1 MATFYEKPLR
11 AELDLSEGE
20 EALIAASETG
30 NTSQINKTRIFSQIL
45 TMKKIEA
52 SVEKMVAS
60 NERLS
65 NSNDRYAKAMNYLT
79 LGLLVVAILQV
90 VVGLLR

>member
-1 MATFYEKPLR
+1 MGTFSEEPLR

-30 NTSQINKTRIFSQIL
+30 TTSQINKTRIFSQIL
-45 TMKKIEA
+45 TVKKIEA
-52 SVEKMVAS
+52 SVEIMVAS

-65 NSNDRYAKAMNYLT
+65 NSNDRYARAMNYLT
-79 LGLLVVAILQV
+79 LGLLLVAIVQVILQFI
-90 VVGLLR
+90 